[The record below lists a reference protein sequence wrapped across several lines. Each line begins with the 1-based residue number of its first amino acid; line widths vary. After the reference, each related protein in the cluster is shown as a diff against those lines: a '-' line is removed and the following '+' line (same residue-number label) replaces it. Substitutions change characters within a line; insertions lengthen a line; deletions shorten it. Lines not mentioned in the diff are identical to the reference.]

1 MTTVP
6 TFRAHNGFALP
17 ALGLGTY
24 RLNGDAGAEAVAQAL
39 RAGYRLVDSAFNYEN
54 EGSVGRGV
62 AASGVPRSEVI
73 VTTKLPG
80 RHHARATATAS
91 IEESRSRLGLDATDL
106 HLIHWPNPSQDE
118 YVEAWAALVDAQS
131 RGVVRQIG
139 VSNFL
144 PEHLERIER
153 ETGVRPVVNQ
163 IEVHPYFPQ
172 EEQLAYHRSAA
183 SSPRPGAR
191 WGVRRP
197 SSTRMSSARWPPL
210 TTSRPRRPSSPG
222 TWPGRRSRSRRRRP
236 QSTRPRTSP
245 PPRSCST
252 TRRSPRSPH
261 SDARTG
267 ACSTAIPPCTRSPE
281 PRRLRRSAC
290 RVRAGTPAFQ
300 PPRSRAAP

>member
-1 MTTVP
+1 MTALPQFT
-6 TFRAHNGFALP
+6 AHNGFTLP

-24 RLNGDAGAEAVAQAL
+24 ALNGDAGADAVTTAIG
-39 RAGYRLVDSAFNYEN
+39 AGYRLLDSAFNYEN

-62 AASGVPRSEVI
+62 RQSDVDRSDII

-80 RHHARATATAS
+80 RHHARAEAVAS

-118 YVEAWAALVDAQS
+118 YVQAWEALVDAQQ

-172 EEQLAYHRSAA
+172 TEQLAYHREHGILTEAWSPLGRAKELLDESVIAEVAAAHGITPAQTVLAWHVARETVAIPKA
-183 SSPRPGAR
+183 SSLEHQQSNLAAGEVVLDPAEVEAITALGRADGRLFGAD
-191 WGVRRP
+191 
-197 SSTRMSSARWPPL
+197 
-210 TTSRPRRPSSPG
+210 
-222 TWPGRRSRSRRRRP
+222 
-236 QSTRPRTSP
+236 PRTHEES
-245 PPRSCST
+245 
-252 TRRSPRSPH
+252 
-261 SDARTG
+261 
-267 ACSTAIPPCTRSPE
+267 
-281 PRRLRRSAC
+281 
-290 RVRAGTPAFQ
+290 
-300 PPRSRAAP
+300 

>member
-1 MTTVP
+1 MTALPLFT
-6 TFRAHNGFALP
+6 AHNGFSLP

-24 RLNGDAGAEAVAQAL
+24 ALNGDAGADAVATAIG
-39 RAGYRLVDSAFNYEN
+39 AGYRLIDSAFNYEN

-62 AASGVPRSEVI
+62 AAAGVDRSELI

-80 RHHARATATAS
+80 RHHARLKARAS

-118 YVEAWAALVDAQS
+118 YVQAWEALVEAQQ

-172 EEQLAYHRSAA
+172 DEQLAYHREHGILTEAWSPLGRAKELIEERVITEIAATHGISPAQTVLAWHVARETVAIPKAA
-183 SSPRPGAR
+183 SLEHQQSNLAA
-191 WGVRRP
+191 
-197 SSTRMSSARWPPL
+197 STVDLDAAEVEAITAL
-210 TTSRPRRPSSPG
+210 
-222 TWPGRRSRSRRRRP
+222 GRA
-236 QSTRPRTSP
+236 
-245 PPRSCST
+245 
-252 TRRSPRSPH
+252 
-261 SDARTG
+261 DG
-267 ACSTAIPPCTRSPE
+267 
-281 PRRLRRSAC
+281 RLFD
-290 RVRAGTPAFQ
+290 GDPATHEE
-300 PPRSRAAP
+300 S